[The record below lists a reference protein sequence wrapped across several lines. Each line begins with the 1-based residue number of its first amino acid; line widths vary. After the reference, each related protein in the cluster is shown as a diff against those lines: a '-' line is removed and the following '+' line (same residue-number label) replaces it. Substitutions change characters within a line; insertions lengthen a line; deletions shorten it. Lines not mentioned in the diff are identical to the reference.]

1 MAMFVVDLFEKT
13 VDKAIKG
20 SVESK
25 IKILVHG
32 LLLVTC
38 L

>member
-13 VDKAIKG
+13 VDKTING
-20 SVESK
+20 STETR